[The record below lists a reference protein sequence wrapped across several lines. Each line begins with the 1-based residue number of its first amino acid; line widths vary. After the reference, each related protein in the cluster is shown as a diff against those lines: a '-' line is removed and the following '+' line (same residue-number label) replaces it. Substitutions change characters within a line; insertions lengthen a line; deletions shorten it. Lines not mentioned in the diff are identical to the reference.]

1 MKKIISVLLC
11 AVMVFSLAGCVAKGS
26 ESTIG
31 KDTADIN
38 NTSVNSVSPDTLTLS
53 TGQKS
58 EELNTDKNVL
68 PVNVDDT
75 KLDALSLKSFDSRDD
90 LMAYLGDLNS
100 SGYYGRGS
108 MNDGIPGD
116 DGGIDNMAK
125 INTNLDMDVEASTS
139 EAGMGG
145 GSDYSETNVQ
155 VEGVDEADIV
165 KFDSN
170 YIYVAGSGYVV
181 VFDKNLKEVVRIDNG
196 DAYVSGMYVDDG
208 VLSVVLTRWEK
219 LENPEA
225 KGDAKLAYWAG
236 TDITDVKS
244 YDVSAFPEIKQI
256 ADYSISSCLNDSRK
270 IGDKIYVV
278 GGYSP
283 MRYYP
288 IPLLKNEDNTYSSLS
303 LDKIVYPGDESKDS
317 KNYITLSIVDT
328 KTGEAKEK
336 TFVSTA
342 YYGTVYSN
350 KDNIIVQMNKWTE
363 DKENTFFVRFDISDD
378 IKVSAS
384 DKISGYVGDQFSM
397 DIYDGIFRTATTEYD
412 EDYDEQNY
420 IHLFD
425 LKTMTHISK
434 VGPFGVGEQ
443 IKSVRFDGDMAYV
456 TTFENTDPFFVID
469 LSDVKNPVIKGELK
483 LPGFSTYMHKVGD
496 NLVMG
501 VGYNTNEVY
510 TKDRHGNMEL
520 TGYTTEGIKI
530 TLFDVSNVSDPKELD
545 SYYLDEK
552 DYHSDALYEHKAV
565 FVHNDVFAIPYETWE
580 NGKDNVGV
588 MFFKV
593 SGNKIDVVKKINLWD
608 DKNYGANYDFWGS
621 RIGMIGDNYY
631 IFNNG
636 YVASYIVDNFKF
648 NSSIIIETPEREY
661 NDYPITVFDNVVDID
676 IAEVK

>member
-11 AVMVFSLAGCVAKGS
+11 AVMVFSLAGCVANGGEPTIDKGTTGVS
-26 ESTIG
+26 
-31 KDTADIN
+31 
-38 NTSVNSVSPDTLTLS
+38 NTSVNSVSPDTLALS
-53 TGQKS
+53 AGQRL
-58 EELNTDKNVL
+58 EELNADKNAI
-68 PVNVDDT
+68 PVKVDDT
-75 KLDALSLKSFDSRDD
+75 KLNALSLKSFDGRDD
-90 LMAYLGDLNS
+90 LMSYLGDLNS

-108 MNDGIPGD
+108 MNDGILGD
-116 DGGIDNMAK
+116 AGGVDNMAK
-125 INTNLDMDVEASTS
+125 INTNLDMDVEAAS

-165 KFDSN
+165 KFDSS

-181 VFDKNLKEVVRIDNG
+181 VLDKNLKEVVRIDNG
-196 DAYVSGMYVDDG
+196 DAYVSGMYVDNG

-219 LENPEA
+219 LGNPEA
-225 KGDAKLAYWAG
+225 KSSYLSGI
-236 TDITDVKS
+236 DITDVKS
-244 YDVSAFPEIKQI
+244 YDISAFPEIKQI

-288 IPLLKNEDNTYSSLS
+288 IPLLKNEDDTYSSLS

-363 DKENTFFVRFDISDD
+363 DKENTFFVRFDVSDG

-397 DIYDGIFRTATTEYD
+397 DIYSGIFRTATTEYD
-412 EDYDEQNY
+412 ENYDEQNY

-501 VGYNTNEVY
+501 IGYNTNEVY

-530 TLFDVSNVSDPKELD
+530 TLFDVSDASNPKELD

-565 FVHNDVFAIPYETWE
+565 FVHDDVFAIPYEIWE

-593 SGNKIDVVKKINLWD
+593 SGNKIEVVKKINLWD
-608 DKNYGANYDFWGS
+608 DKDYDTNYDFWGS

-636 YVASYIVDNFKF
+636 YVASYTVDNFKF
-648 NSSIIIETPEREY
+648 NSSITIKTPEREY
-661 NDYPITVFDNVVDID
+661 SDYPITVFDNIVDID

>member
-11 AVMVFSLAGCVAKGS
+11 AVMVFSLAGCVANGGEPTIDKGTTGVS
-26 ESTIG
+26 
-31 KDTADIN
+31 
-38 NTSVNSVSPDTLTLS
+38 NTSVNSVSPDTLALS
-53 TGQKS
+53 AGQKS
-58 EELNTDKNVL
+58 GELNTDKDVL

-90 LMAYLGDLNS
+90 LMSYLGDLNS
-100 SGYYGRGS
+100 IGYYGRGS
-108 MNDGIPGD
+108 MHDGILGD
-116 DGGIDNMAK
+116 DGGVDNMAK
-125 INTNLDMDVEASTS
+125 INTNLDMDVEASAS
-139 EAGMGG
+139 EAGMSG

-170 YIYVAGSGYVV
+170 YIYVAGSGYVIV
-181 VFDKNLKEVVRIDNG
+181 LDRNLKEVARIDNG
-196 DAYVSGMYVDDG
+196 DAYVSGMYVDNG

-288 IPLLKNEDNTYSSLS
+288 IPLLKNEDDIYSPLS

-317 KNYITLSIVDT
+317 KNYITLSIIDT

-397 DIYDGIFRTATTEYD
+397 DIYNGIFRTATTEYD
-412 EDYDEQNY
+412 ENYDEQNY

-530 TLFDVSNVSDPKELD
+530 TLFDVSNASDPKELD

-565 FVHNDVFAIPYETWE
+565 FVHDDVFAIPYETWE

-636 YVASYIVDNFKF
+636 YVASYTVDNFKF
-648 NSSIIIETPEREY
+648 NSSLTIETPERECS
-661 NDYPITVFDNVVDID
+661 DYPITVFDNVVDID

>member
-11 AVMVFSLAGCVAKGS
+11 AVMVFSLAGCVANGGEPTIDKGTTGVS
-26 ESTIG
+26 
-31 KDTADIN
+31 
-38 NTSVNSVSPDTLTLS
+38 NTSVNSVSPDTLALS
-53 TGQKS
+53 AGQRL
-58 EELNTDKNVL
+58 EELNADKNAI
-68 PVNVDDT
+68 PVKVDDT
-75 KLDALSLKSFDSRDD
+75 KLNALSLKSFDSRDD
-90 LMAYLGDLNS
+90 LMSYLGDLNS

-108 MNDGIPGD
+108 MNDGILGD
-116 DGGIDNMAK
+116 AGGVDNMAK
-125 INTNLDMDVEASTS
+125 INTNLDMDVEAAS

-165 KFDSN
+165 KFDSS

-181 VFDKNLKEVVRIDNG
+181 VLDKNLKEVVRIDNG
-196 DAYVSGMYVDDG
+196 DAYVSGMYVDNG

-219 LENPEA
+219 LGNPEA
-225 KGDAKLAYWAG
+225 KSSYLSGI
-236 TDITDVKS
+236 DITDVKS
-244 YDVSAFPEIKQI
+244 YDISAFPEIKQI

-288 IPLLKNEDNTYSSLS
+288 IPLLKNEDDTYSSLS

-363 DKENTFFVRFDISDD
+363 DKENTFFVRFDVSDG

-397 DIYDGIFRTATTEYD
+397 DIYSGIFRTATTEYD
-412 EDYDEQNY
+412 ENYDEQNY

-501 VGYNTNEVY
+501 IGYNTNEVY

-530 TLFDVSNVSDPKELD
+530 TLFDVSDASNPKELD

-552 DYHSDALYEHKAV
+552 DYYSDALYEHKAV
-565 FVHNDVFAIPYETWE
+565 FVHDNLFAIPYETWE
-580 NGKDNVGV
+580 NGEDNVGV
-588 MFFKV
+588 MFFRA
-593 SGNKIDVVKKINLWD
+593 SDNKIDVVKKINLCD
-608 DKNYGANYDFWGS
+608 DKNYNTNYDFWGS
-621 RIGMIGDNYY
+621 RIGMIGNNYY
-631 IFNNG
+631 VFNNG
-636 YVASYIVDNFKF
+636 YVASYTADNFKF
-648 NSSIIIETPEREY
+648 NSSLTIETPEKEY
-661 NDYPITVFDNVVDID
+661 NDYPITIFNNAVDID